1 MLKSLYIRNVALI
14 SETSIEF
21 TRGLNVL
28 SGETGA
34 GKSII
39 IDSLAFALGER
50 ADKSLIKSGE
60 ESAFVEAVFSVP
72 EKDNVFEQNGYES
85 DDGLYVVAR
94 TMSVSGKNEIR
105 INGRV
110 TPQGVLKRI
119 SAALVD
125 IFSQNQHTY
134 LLKPENHLHILDG
147 FRHDPSLSERVAS
160 LSAALDEINA
170 GLGKFGMDDSQRER
184 MLDMLNYQIREIESA
199 EFYIGED
206 DELQQL
212 RKKGQNAEKISYA
225 LSSAIRLLDGD
236 GGALCA
242 VGDAASAMASVS
254 GLDNEYEDIR
264 RRLES
269 TEYEL
274 RDLADTLDGL
284 ASSLSFDSF
293 EQDRIETRLDKL
305 KLLKK
310 KYGGSLQAVSEFLAE
325 AKAKADEI
333 TGSDKIIEKLKKE
346 KEAVLDK
353 LYGAAYGL
361 SAFRREAA
369 AVFSGKIMSELNDLG
384 MKNTSFEV
392 RFGEIPPRER
402 FDGCDKNGFDTA
414 EFYFSANKGEPSKPL
429 AKIISG
435 GEMSR
440 FMLALKNITA
450 SIEKIPTMVFDEIDS
465 GISGKIAEVVA
476 KKLARVSS
484 DYQCLVITHLPQIAA
499 MSDEH
504 LLIQKTVNGEKTVT
518 SVTALDE
525 NGKIKEIGRLV
536 AGGIGAYG
544 ELHAKD
550 LVKWAD
556 DYKESV
562 RK

>member
-1 MLKSLYIRNVALI
+1 MLKSLFIRNVALI

-60 ESAFVEAVFSVP
+60 TSAFVEAVFSLP
-72 EKDNVFEQNGYES
+72 EKDNVFEQNGYGS

-110 TPQGVLKRI
+110 TPQGVLKQI
-119 SAALVD
+119 SAVLVD
-125 IFSQNQHTY
+125 IFSQNQQTY
-134 LLKPENHLHILDG
+134 LLKPENHLNILDG
-147 FRHDPSLSERVAS
+147 FGRDSSLVEKVAA
-160 LSAALDEINA
+160 LSAELDGINA
-170 GLGKFGMDDSQRER
+170 ELGKFGMDDSQRER

-199 EFYIGED
+199 EFYVGED
-206 DELQQL
+206 EELQQL

-236 GGALCA
+236 GGALGA
-242 VGDAASAMASVS
+242 VGDAVSARASVS
-254 GLDNEYEDIR
+254 GLDSEYEDIR

-269 TEYEL
+269 AKYEL

-293 EQDRIETRLDKL
+293 EQDRIEARLDKL

-310 KYGGSLQAVSEFLAE
+310 KYGGSLQAVNEFLSD
-325 AKAKADEI
+325 AKTKADEI
-333 TGSDKIIEKLKKE
+333 AGSDKIIEKLKKE
-346 KEAVLDK
+346 REAVLDK
-353 LYGAAYGL
+353 LYDAACGL
-361 SAFRREAA
+361 SAFRRKTATD
-369 AVFSGKIMSELNDLG
+369 FSGKIMGELNDLG

-392 RFGEIPPRER
+392 RFGDIPSRES
-402 FDGCDKNGFDTA
+402 FDGCGKNGFDSA

-476 KKLARVSS
+476 KKLARVSG

-504 LLIQKTVNGEKTVT
+504 LLIQKAVSGEKTVT
-518 SVTALDE
+518 FVTALDE

-536 AGGIGAYG
+536 AGGIGDYG

-556 DYKESV
+556 EYKESI

>member
-170 GLGKFGMDDSQRER
+170 GLGKFGVDDSQRER

-310 KYGGSLQAVSEFLAE
+310 KYGGTIDDVLRYREELRARLDEAENSDEKKTVLMKELKSLRSSLLESCSRLTEARTIKAAQLEQAIQKELIDLNFPDSKVAVQVSSLDEPSANG
-325 AKAKADEI
+325 ADQ
-333 TGSDKIIEKLKKE
+333 
-346 KEAVLDK
+346 
-353 LYGAAYGL
+353 
-361 SAFRREAA
+361 
-369 AVFSGKIMSELNDLG
+369 
-384 MKNTSFEV
+384 V
-392 RFGEIPPRER
+392 RFLIS
-402 FDGCDKNGFDTA
+402 T
-414 EFYFSANKGEPSKPL
+414 NKGEPLKPL
-429 AKIISG
+429 DKIVSG

-440 FMLALKNITA
+440 IMLAFKNIVSSYDQIPTLIFDEIDTGISGITA
-450 SIEKIPTMVFDEIDS
+450 SIVGNKLREIS
-465 GISGKIAEVVA
+465 RSHQVI
-476 KKLARVSS
+476 
-484 DYQCLVITHLPQIAA
+484 CITHLPQIAA
-499 MSDEH
+499 
-504 LLIQKTVNGEKTVT
+504 
-518 SVTALDE
+518 
-525 NGKIKEIGRLV
+525 
-536 AGGIGAYG
+536 AGDHNFMI
-544 ELHAKD
+544 HK
-550 LVKWAD
+550 
-556 DYKESV
+556 
-562 RK
+562 

>member
-1 MLKSLYIRNVALI
+1 MLKSLFIQNVALI

-21 TRGLNVL
+21 ADGLNVL

-60 ESAFVEAVFSVP
+60 QSAFVEAVFSLH
-72 EKDNVFEQNGYES
+72 EADNAFEENGYHS

-110 TPQGVLKRI
+110 ATQAVLKQI

-125 IFSQNQHTY
+125 IFSQNQQTY
-134 LLKPENHLHILDG
+134 LLKPENHLGILDG
-147 FRHDPSLSERVAS
+147 FGFDDELLKAVAAG
-160 LSAALDEINA
+160 SAKVDDINHELA
-170 GLGKFGMDDSQRER
+170 RFGTDDSQRER
-184 MLDMLNYQIREIESA
+184 MLDMLSYQIQEIEST

-206 DELQQL
+206 EELEQL
-212 RKKGQNAEKISYA
+212 KKKGQSAEKISFA
-225 LSSAIRLLDGD
+225 LSTALRLLDGD
-236 GGALCA
+236 
-242 VGDAASAMASVS
+242 VGAASAVSNAEASMTAVS
-254 GLDNEYEDIR
+254 ALDSEYEDIR

-269 TEYEL
+269 SKYEL
-274 RDLADTLDGL
+274 RDIAETLDGL
-284 ASSLSFDSF
+284 ASSLDFNSF
-293 EQDRIETRLDKL
+293 EQDKIESRLDKL

-310 KYGGSLQAVSEFLAE
+310 KYGGSLEAVNDFLAD
-325 AKAKADEI
+325 AKTRLEEI
-333 TGSDKIIEKLKKE
+333 TGSEEIIASLKKE
-346 KEAVLDK
+346 KEAALDK
-353 LYGAAYGL
+353 LFDAATSL
-361 SAFRREAA
+361 SLFRRKMAEE
-369 AVFSGKIMSELNDLG
+369 FSAKIMNELNDLG

-392 RFGEIPPRER
+392 HFNDSPSREN
-402 FDGCDKNGFDTA
+402 FSGCGKNGFDTV

-465 GISGKIAEVVA
+465 GISGRIAEVVA
-476 KKLARVSS
+476 KKLARVSGE
-484 DYQCLVITHLPQIAA
+484 YQCLVITHLPQIAA
-499 MSDEH
+499 MSDVH
-504 LLIQKTVNGEKTVT
+504 LLIEKSVISEKTMT
-518 SVTALDE
+518 SVTALDA
-525 NGKIKEIGRLV
+525 NGKINEVGRLV
-536 AGGIGAYG
+536 AGGIGEYG

-556 DYKESV
+556 EYKKQI
-562 RK
+562 RN